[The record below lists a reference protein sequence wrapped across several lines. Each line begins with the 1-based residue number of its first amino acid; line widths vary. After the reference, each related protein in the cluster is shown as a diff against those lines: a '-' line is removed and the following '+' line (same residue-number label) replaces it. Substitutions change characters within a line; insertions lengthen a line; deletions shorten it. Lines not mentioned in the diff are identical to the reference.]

1 MTSKLAIVVSIAA
14 LTATS
19 AVRAADDLPEQRMA
33 CQAESQRHI
42 PGRSGA
48 GVELFRRTI
57 ERRAQYVS
65 TCMATGPRDVEQ
77 TGSTSPPLPPKRG
90 PGI

>member
-1 MTSKLAIVVSIAA
+1 MTSKLAIVVSIGA

-19 AVRAADDLPEQRMA
+19 AVRAAELPEQRMA
-33 CQAESQRHI
+33 CQAESQRRI

-48 GVELFRRTI
+48 GVELFRRTV

-77 TGSTSPPLPPKRG
+77 TGSTSLPLPPKRG